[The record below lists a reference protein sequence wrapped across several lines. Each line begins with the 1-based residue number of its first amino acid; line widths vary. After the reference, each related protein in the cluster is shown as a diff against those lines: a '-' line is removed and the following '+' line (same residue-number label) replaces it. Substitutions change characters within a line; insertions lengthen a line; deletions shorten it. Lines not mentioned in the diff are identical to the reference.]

1 MTTVNKV
8 LERLIGRT
16 QPEEEPL
23 SEKMEALR
31 KSVDEGQKYE
41 LLTTNQYLQQMDIIV
56 SILKD
61 IQTQVDCAANA

>member
-8 LERLIGRT
+8 LERLMGRT

-23 SEKMEALR
+23 SEKMEALHR
-31 KSVDEGQKYE
+31 SVSEVQKYE

-56 SILKD
+56 SILHD
-61 IQTQVDCAANA
+61 IQVQMDKNA

>member
-8 LERLIGRT
+8 LERLIGGT

-31 KSVDEGQKYE
+31 KSVDEVQKYE

-61 IQTQVDCAANA
+61 IQTQVDENA

>member
-8 LERLIGRT
+8 LERLLGGA
-16 QPEEEPL
+16 QSEEEPL

-31 KSVDEGQKYE
+31 KSVEEVQKYE

-61 IQTQVDCAANA
+61 IQVQVDENA

>member
-31 KSVDEGQKYE
+31 KSVDEVQKYE